1 MEETQTS
8 RQVARWRERLHE
20 VIFEADTPAGK
31 AFDVVLLVLIL
42 GSILAVM
49 LESVPEIA
57 ADANWRLWL
66 RVVEWTLTGLFAIE
80 YALRL
85 ICVRKPLRYAFSF
98 YGVVDLLAILPAPV
112 SLLFPGTQSFAV
124 IRAIRLLRAF
134 RIFKLAHFLTE
145 ANQLRRA
152 LVAAWP
158 KIAVFLMTVL
168 VLVVIVGSAMYVIEG
183 PEAGFTS
190 IPLSMYWAV
199 VTITTV
205 GYGDIAP
212 QTPFGKAIAALMM
225 ICGYALIVVPT
236 GVLSAEL
243 AKSPKKQPVSTQA
256 CPSCGA
262 EGHDSDARFCRSC
275 GEQL

>member
-85 ICVRKPLRYAFSF
+85 ICVRKPLPYAFSF

>member
-57 ADANWRLWL
+57 SDANWRFWL

-85 ICVRKPLRYAFSF
+85 ICVRKPWRYARSF